1 MLADG
6 LRLLDGSEISRTL
19 VENDLR
25 GTSFP
30 LAPSEDDTFE
40 LTATFGQFSAGIY
53 VFTDGDWIIKYPG
66 NSLLPYDISGST
78 LGTIANG
85 ATIARFVAS
94 RGFTLREGFEYCVAL
109 CQIAPS
115 TEVTFSITRQTNAG
129 FSIIGSIYFAASET
143 VGIYSQL
150 GSGDIKI
157 LAGDVISVAAPNPVD
172 QFLSDVMFTLSG
184 SLN

>member
-6 LRLLDGSEISRTL
+6 LRLLDGSEINRTL
-19 VENDLR
+19 VESDLR

-30 LAPSEDDTFE
+30 LTPSEDDTFE
-40 LTATFGQFSAGIY
+40 LTETSGQFSAGIY
-53 VFTDGDWIIKYPG
+53 VFTNGDWVIKYPG

-85 ATIARFVAS
+85 ATIAKFVAS
-94 RGFTLREGFEYCVAL
+94 RGFTIRAGFEYCVAL
-109 CQIAPS
+109 CQTAPA
-115 TEVTFSITRQTNAG
+115 TDVTFTITRQTNG
-129 FSIIGSIYFAASET
+129 GLVTIGSIYFAASET
-143 VGIYSQL
+143 VGIYSQS
-150 GSGDIKI
+150 GSGSIKI
-157 LAGDVISVAAPNPVD
+157 LAGDVLSVVAPNPVD